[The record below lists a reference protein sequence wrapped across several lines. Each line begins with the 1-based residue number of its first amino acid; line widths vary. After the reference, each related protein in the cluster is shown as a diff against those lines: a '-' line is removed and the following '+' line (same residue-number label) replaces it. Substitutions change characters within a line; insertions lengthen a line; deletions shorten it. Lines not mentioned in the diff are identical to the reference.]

1 MNYFGDE
8 IDNNPTK
15 KSHKNRNLN
24 GIVFGKDR
32 FYQSNPF
39 IQLGKEGG
47 VKADQGTNRTIHH
60 FSPAITKTGPWQ
72 YAGNSYDFGFSKSKQ
87 RLREQVG
94 DDFGK
99 PLRNPRFHRRLLK
112 ECMQDPIK
120 CRTFF
125 RFKNKIGPFDDE
137 LGNGGLNKDYL
148 AGMRSG
154 SDGSDL
160 NEAPET
166 FDLYSP
172 FIGFDNCYD
181 SSGQLNK
188 ADKRYFTPKK
198 AWFKIF
204 SKCFFFADYL
214 NDMIKNL
221 ERFESFEKV
230 NLTSDPFHAQFEET
244 NPSHKNP
251 LWTDGEF
258 GKNEPFYLRH
268 ALYALMNDA
277 FFDVLGGTVDSGEYV
292 IPKEMIDA
300 GFQTPNS
307 SDDEWRRKN
316 AELWFNWRHNDEDPL
331 LDQFSDEMMLESD
344 RNEKFS
350 DFEVPDGWRKVLKPT
365 DVFKMINSQLD
376 IGMLNIIIFLSLPS
390 YNI

>member
-15 KSHKNRNLN
+15 HSYENRNLN

-39 IQLGKEGG
+39 IQGGKEGG

-148 AGMRSG
+148 AGMRAG

-172 FIGFDNCYD
+172 FTGFDNCYD

-188 ADKRYFTPKK
+188 ADKRYFTPTK
-198 AWFKIF
+198 ARFKI
-204 SKCFFFADYL
+204 
-214 NDMIKNL
+214 I
-221 ERFESFEKV
+221 FEASENSFCRTISV
-230 NLTSDPFHAQFEET
+230 
-244 NPSHKNP
+244 
-251 LWTDGEF
+251 
-258 GKNEPFYLRH
+258 
-268 ALYALMNDA
+268 
-277 FFDVLGGTVDSGEYV
+277 VLV
-292 IPKEMIDA
+292 I
-300 GFQTPNS
+300 
-307 SDDEWRRKN
+307 
-316 AELWFNWRHNDEDPL
+316 
-331 LDQFSDEMMLESD
+331 
-344 RNEKFS
+344 
-350 DFEVPDGWRKVLKPT
+350 
-365 DVFKMINSQLD
+365 
-376 IGMLNIIIFLSLPS
+376 
-390 YNI
+390 

>member
-94 DDFGK
+94 NDFGK

-172 FIGFDNCYD
+172 FIGFDNCYG

-188 ADKRYFTPKK
+188 ADKRYFTPTK
-198 AWFKIF
+198 ARF
-204 SKCFFFADYL
+204 
-214 NDMIKNL
+214 KNL
-221 ERFESFEKV
+221 CEMFLFRSLFE
-230 NLTSDPFHAQFEET
+230 
-244 NPSHKNP
+244 
-251 LWTDGEF
+251 
-258 GKNEPFYLRH
+258 
-268 ALYALMNDA
+268 
-277 FFDVLGGTVDSGEYV
+277 
-292 IPKEMIDA
+292 
-300 GFQTPNS
+300 
-307 SDDEWRRKN
+307 
-316 AELWFNWRHNDEDPL
+316 
-331 LDQFSDEMMLESD
+331 
-344 RNEKFS
+344 
-350 DFEVPDGWRKVLKPT
+350 
-365 DVFKMINSQLD
+365 
-376 IGMLNIIIFLSLPS
+376 
-390 YNI
+390 